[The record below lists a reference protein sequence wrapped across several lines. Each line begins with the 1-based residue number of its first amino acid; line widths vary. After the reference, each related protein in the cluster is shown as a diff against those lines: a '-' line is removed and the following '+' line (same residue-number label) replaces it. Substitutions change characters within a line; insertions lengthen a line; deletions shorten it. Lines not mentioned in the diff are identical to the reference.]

1 MEKIIEN
8 QKVLDNKKVLLQTIK
23 EIYKSG
29 FKYEYNKIILPHL
42 THDELLARY
51 RNIKPIVYH
60 NNLFYYLKRYNEKM
74 MRTESLLS
82 NLDKDIRREVNMYG
96 SLIIDDFPV
105 YHEYSNMNFFEPK
118 VAEILEQFPDELLEE
133 SNAFY
138 ILDYPQ
144 NTLDL
149 CNQLDVLKSGCHKS
163 TVRALRIK

>member
-1 MEKIIEN
+1 M
-8 QKVLDNKKVLLQTIK
+8 
-23 EIYKSG
+23 
-29 FKYEYNKIILPHL
+29 
-42 THDELLARY
+42 
-51 RNIKPIVYH
+51 
-60 NNLFYYLKRYNEKM
+60 NL
-74 MRTESLLS
+74 
-82 NLDKDIRREVNMYG
+82 
-96 SLIIDDFPV
+96 
-105 YHEYSNMNFFEPK
+105 FEPK